1 MFMSAIC
8 KTIEIHG
15 DNLQPLLDYTANEL
29 KTSLEENGLENL
41 LSYAAN
47 EEKTSIILPG
57 ENEKSMLVT
66 GILCNPNTAN
76 EEFLYIRNKYRE
88 EHPETSAAFEYDDK
102 KTNSRRTVQKTPIT
116 AIHLIQSF
124 KETNIDPRIAN
135 EIGVELCER
144 LGVQACVDT
153 HMNKE
158 HIHNHIVINAYM
170 PDGNSK
176 FSMNNEKRIAIRR
189 LSDEI
194 QREFGLDIEFNDPE
208 LQQEISRGSLNYA
221 EWHSKKLG
229 ISWKDEM
236 RQDIIAIREIADT
249 VDEYKDIMADY
260 GYKVDKEKNGNIRWY
275 NTNNDKVIWD
285 KNLGEDYKTSVL
297 YNQKEKTPVIV
308 EKPFDDLSK
317 KHQKMIDVSRYTI
330 TGRRRIKLEMAIRR
344 TIFLIQ
350 KVAKYLK
357 KKKCPPNKSYNLNA
371 KLDVLQEALN
381 TLEKNDIKDINDLN
395 KRIDN
400 TGKNLNIMKNDLSRI
415 SSEVSYNDTISKLIK
430 NYKDA
435 QTLYDSVKYWSTTH
449 TDLYLNHYSSIE
461 IANNKAKICPLTS
474 KQRSDLYMLMK
485 KHPELRIKNAKS
497 GYSNVN
503 INQYKQITE
512 YFKGKIDKPD
522 CLVDS
527 ALDNIDIAYE
537 RQYTYLK
544 EKLNYDMSA
553 SQKKEIRNILKE
565 HNHNKIDVSRLTMAD
580 YINISNC
587 YKPQPMNEVL
597 IDDDKQKHLQELLND
612 KNITINRPLKYVM
625 ESEYDNIIKF
635 YDKKI
640 KKKPDILKEN
650 TTPSDTDLDKTMKVM
665 EKYHI
670 TTTVPIEYMNKSEVN
685 NLYNWMISKDKTPVC
700 INELQYNTKEEQL
713 KAFKEDIKNETPRK
727 QQVLINLR
735 NAVNDL
741 KQYGVNPEDISKI
754 ERDISITQEKQSLY
768 KDKKE
773 ELSNDY
779 KQLLR
784 LKQQVSY
791 TEDKKFIFTPLLSK
805 QEIKEIEKEL
815 EKQDIDIEQT
825 KEETIDINNP
835 EPTRKIHKG
844 PSL

>member
-8 KTIEIHG
+8 KTIGIHG

-285 KNLGEDYKTSVL
+285 KNLGEDYETSVL

-381 TLEKNDIKDINDLN
+381 TLEKNDIKDINYLN

>member
-1 MFMSAIC
+1 MSAIC

>member
-1 MFMSAIC
+1 MSAIC

-285 KNLGEDYKTSVL
+285 KNLGEDYETSVL